1 MADHTVPPFGLL
13 GGASMSCLWIQRAS
27 LRWVVD
33 LGGQT
38 YPGGKGATFFLR
50 KQMCPLSTMR
60 ATENEWALNLEKVSK
75 RNCTQDLFKNS
86 LTDFIPT
93 TAVGDRGFSIE
104 MS

>member
-1 MADHTVPPFGLL
+1 
-13 GGASMSCLWIQRAS
+13 MSYLWIQRAS

-38 YPGGKGATFFLR
+38 YPGATFFLR
-50 KQMCPLSTMR
+50 KQMCPLSTMQ
-60 ATENEWALNLEKVSK
+60 ATDNEWALNLEKVSK
-75 RNCTQDLFKNS
+75 GNCTQDLFKNS

-93 TAVGDRGFSIE
+93 TVVGDRDFSIE